1 MSTLFVYVV
10 KMHSNSAGRICMH
23 HSSKDSVKM
32 SEESKLEIFFYPG
45 HLTHILQGPDVVLN
59 KPISTVVSTML
70 HNKMLLTGN
79 NDMTRLAFMATVDY
93 AVKDVC
99 TPTMVKK
106 AFSATGIMP
115 YNPSKIDLSLFPS
128 TSPDSYPNDSPL
140 KATCTSCRKENVELH
155 PLVRQNIIP
164 KHLADV
170 FFYTP
175 PLERTRKR
183 LVQ

>member
-32 SEESKLEIFFYPG
+32 SEENKLEILFYPG

-115 YNPSKIDLSLFPS
+115 YNPSK
-128 TSPDSYPNDSPL
+128 
-140 KATCTSCRKENVELH
+140 
-155 PLVRQNIIP
+155 
-164 KHLADV
+164 
-170 FFYTP
+170 
-175 PLERTRKR
+175 
-183 LVQ
+183 

>member
-1 MSTLFVYVV
+1 MTLNT
-10 KMHSNSAGRICMH
+10 HSPRS
-23 HSSKDSVKM
+23 
-32 SEESKLEIFFYPG
+32 
-45 HLTHILQGPDVVLN
+45 VLN

-128 TSPDSYPNDSPL
+128 SSPDSYPNDSPL

-175 PLERTRKR
+175 PLERTKSQSRVVKTAHVVSSEEVKQEIR
-183 LVQ
+183 E